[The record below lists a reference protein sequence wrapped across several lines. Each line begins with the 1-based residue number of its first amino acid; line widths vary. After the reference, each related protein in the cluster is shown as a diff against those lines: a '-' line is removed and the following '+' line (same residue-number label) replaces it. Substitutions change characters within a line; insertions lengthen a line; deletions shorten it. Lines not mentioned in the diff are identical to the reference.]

1 MKKINKILLELYND
15 RKQLLFL
22 SFLACIDLIINNFI
36 PSNPNIIQASATIA
50 TLAVTAIGTGY
61 SIYSAEKNRSNA
73 EELADEAE
81 TRRLAEQEKL
91 DEAKAKYEKLEFTN
105 PYKDIQTDFEFENPY
120 EDLTVNQQ
128 EARFQA
134 QQAAQQRTNIMTTLK
149 GAAGGSGIAALAQ
162 SLANQGI
169 LATQKISASIGK
181 QEAANQRLAAQGAA
195 RADQLE
201 AQLEQRAQQLIGSGD
216 QFVQQQ
222 YANKEATLLG
232 MQMGGAAAANQ
243 EYQNAL
249 ANQDLINAQADAQIA
264 SSLTNLATTAI
275 EADYSGLKTDTTTN
289 NFTGGDDMP
298 ANPSIGDFAEIG
310 GVMKQWDG
318 STWVE

>member
-1 MKKINKILLELYND
+1 MIKINKVLLELYKDKN
-15 RKQLLFL
+15 QILFL
-22 SFLACIDLIINNFI
+22 GFLVCMDLIISNFI
-36 PSNPNIIQASATIA
+36 PSNTNVYQCVFGMSAAAIA
-50 TLAVTAIGTGY
+50 GIGLAVSAIGTGY
-61 SIYSAEKNRSNA
+61 SIYSAEKNRSDA
-73 EELADEAE
+73 EKLAGDAE
-81 TRRLAEQEKL
+81 TRRIAEQEEL
-91 DEAKAKYEKLEFTN
+91 NAAKAKYEKLEFTN

-128 EARFQA
+128 EAQFQA

-162 SLANQGI
+162 SLANQGT

-181 QEAANQRLAAQGAA
+181 QESMNQRLAAQGAA

-201 AQLEQRAQQLIGSGD
+201 AQLEQRAQQLISSGD

-264 SSLTNLATTAI
+264 SSLTNLATTALNT
-275 EADYSGLKTDTTTN
+275 DFSSFNTDTTTN
-289 NFTGGDDMP
+289 TTNTNTNTNDIYKDEFGNDIM
-298 ANPSIGDFAEIG
+298 A
-310 GVMKQWDG
+310 V
-318 STWVE
+318 

>member
-22 SFLACIDLIINNFI
+22 GFLACVDLIINNFI
-36 PSNPNIIQASATIA
+36 PSNPNVIQATAAIA
-50 TLAVTAIGTGY
+50 TLAVAAIGTGY
-61 SIYSAEKNRSNA
+61 SIYSAEKNRGLA
-73 EELADEAE
+73 EGMADDADA
-81 TRRLAEQEKL
+81 RRLEEQRKL
-91 DEAKAKYEKLEFTN
+91 DEARAKYEKLEFTN

-162 SLANQGI
+162 SLANQGT

-181 QEAANQRLAAQGAA
+181 QESMNQRLAAQGAA

-201 AQLEQRAQQLIGSGD
+201 AQLEQRAQQLVGSGD

-264 SSLTNLATTAI
+264 GSLTDLATTAI
-275 EADYSGLKTDTTTN
+275 NTDFSSFNSNTPSTMGTLPLEELPVNTSGPDLTPRQYP
-289 NFTGGDDMP
+289 GG
-298 ANPSIGDFAEIG
+298 
-310 GVMKQWDG
+310 
-318 STWVE
+318 